1 MHRRRWL
8 QGIFGVAAT
17 AACSRAGAWV
27 PGRSPPLPEAS
38 VIPSRAVAVNGDAG
52 VDPPVGERVTLADAE
67 WRRRLGAER
76 YHVMREEGTERAF
89 SGAWWD
95 HHAAGMYR
103 CAGCGAP
110 LFRSTDKFESG
121 TGWPSFTRPAQDGR
135 VDRRVDSSLGMERT
149 AVHCAR
155 CGGHLGHVFE
165 DGPAPTGLR
174 YCINSASITFQAR

>member
-1 MHRRRWL
+1 M
-8 QGIFGVAAT
+8 
-17 AACSRAGAWV
+17 
-27 PGRSPPLPEAS
+27 PGRSSPLPEAS

-52 VDPPVGERVTLADAE
+52 AEPPVGERVTLADAE

-95 HHAAGMYR
+95 HHAAGIYR

-135 VDRRVDSSLGMERT
+135 VDRRVDSTLGMERT
-149 AVHCAR
+149 EVHCAR
-155 CGGHLGHVFE
+155 CGGHLGHVFD

-174 YCINSASITFQAR
+174 YCINSASITFQGR